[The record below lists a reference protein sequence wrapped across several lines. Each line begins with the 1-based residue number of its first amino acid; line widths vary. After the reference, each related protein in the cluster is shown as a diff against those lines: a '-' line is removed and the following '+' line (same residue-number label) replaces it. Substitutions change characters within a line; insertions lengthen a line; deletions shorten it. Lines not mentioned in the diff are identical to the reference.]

1 MLKIITDGS
10 GNVTTDGYDAV
21 RRLTSTTFPEGAVE
35 RYTYRAEGL
44 CLAKIP
50 YGRPG
55 ARHRFLIP
63 LNFSLIR
70 GSSWRPT
77 FGPYPLSMFRLVRL
91 AFGTLGAFLRSRTV
105 LVAENVALRHQLG
118 VLLRS
123 KPAQLPLTSWDRALW
138 AFVIHRFPGWRQ
150 NLVIVRPET
159 VIAWHRQAFRLFW
172 KRKSEAGR
180 PRVLAEV
187 RRLIRQMA
195 TDNPTWGAPRIHG
208 ELLKLGFD
216 VSERTIS
223 RYVEPIRPEPRWTGS
238 QNWSTFLR
246 NQAKAIVAVDLFT
259 VPTVRFEVLYVF
271 VVLALERR
279 RLVFANVTTSPTAF
293 WLGQQTV
300 NAFPWDTAPKFMI
313 RDRDGAYGEEFSR
326 RIRSLGIRSVKTAV
340 RVPKMNCYVERFI
353 GTIRRELFDH
363 VIVSSEAHARRLL
376 REFQAW
382 YNEDRVHLA
391 LAKDAPDHRPVET
404 PEMGEVVSLPRLGG
418 LHHRYSR
425 RAA

>member
-1 MLKIITDGS
+1 
-10 GNVTTDGYDAV
+10 
-21 RRLTSTTFPEGAVE
+21 
-35 RYTYRAEGL
+35 
-44 CLAKIP
+44 
-50 YGRPG
+50 
-55 ARHRFLIP
+55 
-63 LNFSLIR
+63 
-70 GSSWRPT
+70 
-77 FGPYPLSMFRLVRL
+77 MFRLVRL
-91 AFGTLGAFLRSRTV
+91 AFGTLGALLRPRTA

-123 KPAQLPLTSWDRALW
+123 KPARLPLTSWDRALW
-138 AFVIHRFPGWRQ
+138 AFVFHRFPGWRQ

-159 VIAWHRQAFRLFW
+159 VIAWHRQGFRLFW
-172 KRKSEAGR
+172 RRKSEAGR
-180 PRVLAEV
+180 PRALGEV

-195 TDNPTWGAPRIHG
+195 TENPTWGAPRIHG
-208 ELLKLGFD
+208 ELLKLGFKT
-216 VSERTIS
+216 SERTVS
-223 RYVEPIRPEPRWTGS
+223 RYVERIRPDPRRTGS
-238 QNWSTFLR
+238 QTWSTFLR
-246 NQAKAIVAVDLFT
+246 NQAKGIVAVDLFT
-259 VPTVRFEVLYVF
+259 VPTVRFQILYVF
-271 VVLALERR
+271 VILALERR
-279 RLVFANVTTSPTAF
+279 RLVFANVTTNPTAF

-326 RIRSLGIRSVKTAV
+326 RVRSLGIRSVKTAV
-340 RVPKMNCYVERFI
+340 RAPKMNCYVERFI

-376 REFQAW
+376 REFQVW